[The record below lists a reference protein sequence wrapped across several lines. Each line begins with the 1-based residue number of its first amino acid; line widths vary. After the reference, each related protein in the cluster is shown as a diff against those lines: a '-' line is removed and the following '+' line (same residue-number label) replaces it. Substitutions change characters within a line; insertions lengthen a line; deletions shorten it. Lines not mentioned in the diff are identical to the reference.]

1 MNKVQSFLKKT
12 LKAVL
17 WLAIVLVLIFV
28 IIAALI
34 QIPVVQNKIVHYAT
48 SFVSNKTHTRV
59 EIKNISISFPKSVV
73 IEGLYL
79 EDLKRDTLLYAGK
92 AKVNIALYDLFNY
105 KIAINSFALKDVNL
119 KLNSTK
125 TDSLFNYNFLLT
137 AFSDT
142 TNQTKVKPQSTSKW
156 TFSIDN
162 VSLKNIRL
170 HYDDEYGG
178 MNIAAV
184 LGNLELKMDEI
195 DPGKSIYGIDE
206 MFIESINANVLIKKP
221 ANANEKKSDSVLPK
235 ITANKIQINNSTVTY
250 GDSISKQSII
260 TAINQFELKVVS
272 VDLQKEIVSL
282 DNLYLSKSEIHYNT
296 VDTALSPD
304 TTVAIPIATT
314 GSNWK
319 VTVKSIGLDD
329 NSLAYQ
335 VGNKPEIKNV
345 FDANHLKYNH
355 LTLEAT
361 DLYYSSDAT
370 EVSIKKFSAIDQN
383 NFAVTKF
390 ETDFSMDQHSVT
402 AKKLKAKTTN
412 SSIVADVN
420 IQYSSLKSLQ
430 DSIPF
435 LILNLDMQNVSIKN
449 SDILYFNPQL
459 IKQAFFKNKTNITT
473 ISGIVNGRVNNLKGK
488 NLIIKTGVRTN
499 LKTDF
504 SIEGLPDVETAYFN
518 FPNLKINSCKRDI
531 EMMAG
536 PSIPKNIELPE
547 NINIQIVF
555 KGKKK
560 SFEST
565 MGMNSSFGAAQ
576 LFATIDKNEN
586 FSSKVNLNSFD
597 LGSLL
602 KDKVMYGPVTLTA
615 EANGHGLDKNT
626 IKAKIKAEASPIY
639 LNKYT
644 YHNLNLDGNISGQEF
659 EGKINLNDENAVVDF
674 DGLVNLNPN
683 QEQYKFRL
691 NVQGADLQKLN
702 FTQDDIRIG
711 LVAAAD
717 LKGGAVNKLNG
728 KAGISNMIIAKGEKK
743 YVLDSLLFAS
753 INEPNK
759 SELNFS
765 SVLIGL
771 KYSGTISPADLS
783 AELNNFINNY
793 FPFSDG
799 NQLKKKNGP
808 SKFNF
813 EIQLHNHP
821 ILSQVLL
828 PQLKEFEPGIIQGS
842 FDSQKNDLKL
852 NVTMKKIVYG
862 TTEIKDFVVDVN
874 SNSAALNYK
883 ISSSSISNS
892 QIKLDNFLFDGKLAD
907 KTIFANVSSIAD
919 NQNKKFVI
927 HSQITKDKANY
938 KLALDPKDFYLMNNR
953 WDIAADNYIEF
964 GKEGF
969 LIHHFFINN
978 AVSQFNIASV
988 HDQFNDDLNIAIKN
1002 FKLDDISRIIEKD
1015 TSLVKG
1021 SVDGNVLLKRVN
1033 NTYGIIA
1040 DAKISNLVVQD
1051 IPVGNISVKAANQ
1064 TAGKFDIDVNL
1075 SGTDNNLT
1083 AKGYFVPN
1091 GGDNS
1096 MSIKTAIQSLSMKT
1110 VEAFSMGQITEASGT
1125 LSGNLLIQGATNAP
1139 EITGELIFND
1149 AFIKPAVLNNR
1160 LEFKHETIQLKDDG
1174 IYFNSFTLLDA
1185 DKNSAIIDGTVKMKQ
1200 FKDFVFNLHVNTKD
1214 FLLFNT
1220 TLNDNKEFFGRMIID
1235 SKIEVNGP
1243 MALPVV
1249 NAKIKIK
1256 KGSNFT
1262 FAVPEEKLT
1271 TDKGEDVVEF
1281 EDLLKLNSILTK
1293 IGGKSASKTGFTGFD
1308 LTSVIQI
1315 DKDATLRLL
1324 MDPASTDSLVI
1335 KGEAALSFAMDR
1347 SGKMSLTGA
1356 YNLDEGSYL
1365 VSLQS
1370 MIKRK
1375 FDIIPGSTIIWNGDP
1390 LDAEISINASYSVRA
1405 APYDLVAVQI
1415 SGMSDAEKG
1424 TYKQRY
1430 PFLVLLKLRG
1440 EILHPVISFEIQLP
1454 PQDKGI
1460 LGGAVNQKLNMLN
1473 EDASALNKQ
1482 VFALLV
1488 LGRFVQENPL
1498 QTESGGTS
1506 TLVRSTVGNFLSEQ
1520 LNKLSS
1526 KVIPGTEL
1534 NFDVQS
1540 YDDYQTGQA
1549 KGRTQVEIGIKKQL
1563 FNERLSVQVGGNID
1577 VEGEKAKQNS
1587 ASDITSDVTI
1597 EYKLTDDGRYRLK
1610 GFRHNQ
1616 YEGAIEGQL
1625 VETGAG
1631 FLYVHDF
1638 NKWKKIFK
1646 APKRKSND
1654 TINTK

>member
-17 WLAIVLVLIFV
+17 WVTIVLVLIFV

-79 EDLKRDTLLYAGK
+79 EDLKKDTLLYAGK

-105 KIAINSFALKDVNL
+105 KIAINSFALEDVNL

-178 MNIAAV
+178 MNVVAV

-206 MFIESINANVLIKKP
+206 MFIESINANVLMKKP
-221 ANANEKKSDSVLPK
+221 ANANKKKSDSVLPK

-420 IQYSSLKSLQ
+420 VQYSSLKSLQ

-449 SDILYFNPQL
+449 SDVLYFNPQL

-555 KGKKK
+555 KGNKK

-586 FSSKVNLNSFD
+586 FSSKVSLNSFD

-753 INEPNK
+753 INEPDK

-765 SVLIGL
+765 SALIGL

-799 NQLKKKNGP
+799 NQLKKKSGP

-852 NVTMKKIVYG
+852 NATMKKIVYG

-1051 IPVGNISVKAANQ
+1051 IPVGNISVKADNQ

-1139 EITGELIFND
+1139 EITGELVFND
-1149 AFIKPAVLNNR
+1149 AFIKPAVLNNK
-1160 LEFKHETIQLKDDG
+1160 LELKHETIQLKKEG

-1185 DKNSAIIDGTVKMKQ
+1185 DKHTAIIDGAVQMKQ
-1200 FKDFVFNLHVNTKD
+1200 FKDFIFALNVSTKD
-1214 FLLFNT
+1214 FLLFNST
-1220 TLNDNKEFFGRMIID
+1220 VRDNKEFYGRMVID
-1235 SKIEVNGP
+1235 SKIDINGP
-1243 MALPVV
+1243 MTLLVV
-1249 NAKIKIK
+1249 NGKLKMK

-1262 FAVPEEKLT
+1262 FTVPEDKLT
-1271 TDKGEDVVEF
+1271 ADKGEDVVEF
-1281 EDLLKLNSILTK
+1281 EYSLKLNPILYRA
-1293 IGGKSASKTGFTGFD
+1293 GKKAEQKSGFTGFD
-1308 LTSVIQI
+1308 LSSIIEI
-1315 DKDATLRLL
+1315 DKQATLRLL
-1324 MDPASTDSLVI
+1324 MDPTSSDSLVV

>member
-12 LKAVL
+12 LKTVL
-17 WLAIVLVLIFV
+17 WVALVLVLIFV

-34 QIPVVQNKIVHYAT
+34 QIPVVQNKIIHYVT

-79 EDLKRDTLLYAGK
+79 EDLKKDTLLYAGK

-142 TNQTKVKPQSTSKW
+142 INQTKVKPRSTSKW

-170 HYDDEYGG
+170 HYNDEYGG
-178 MNIAAV
+178 LNVAAV

-206 MFIESINANVLIKKP
+206 MFIESINANVLMKKT

-250 GDSISKQSII
+250 RDTISKQSII
-260 TAINQFELKVVS
+260 IAINQFELKVVS

-282 DNLYLSKSEIHYNT
+282 DNLYLLKSEIHYNT

-304 TTVAIPIATT
+304 TTVVIPIATT

-329 NSLAYQ
+329 NSLAYKI
-335 VGNKPEIKNV
+335 GNKPEIKNV

-361 DLYYSSDAT
+361 DLYYSLDAT

-420 IQYSSLKSLQ
+420 VQYSSLKSLQ

-435 LILNLDMQNVSIKN
+435 LILNLDIQNVSIKN

-459 IKQAFFKNKTNITT
+459 IKQAFFKNETNITT

-488 NLIIKTGVRTN
+488 NLIIKTGVRTI

-518 FPNLKINSCKRDI
+518 FPNLKINSNKRDI

-547 NINIQIVF
+547 NINIQVVF

-626 IKAKIKAEASPIY
+626 IKAKIKAEASQVY

-702 FTQDDIRIG
+702 FTRDDIRIG
-711 LVAAAD
+711 LVAEAD

-753 INEPNK
+753 INEPDK
-759 SELNFS
+759 SEFNFS
-765 SVLIGL
+765 SVLIGI

-799 NQLKKKNGP
+799 NQLKKKSGP

-821 ILSQVLL
+821 ILSQLLL
-828 PQLKEFEPGIIQGS
+828 PQLKEFEPGIIHGS

-852 NVTMKKIVYG
+852 NATMKKIVYG

-907 KTIFANVSSIAD
+907 KTIFANVSSVAD

-938 KLALDPKDFYLMNNR
+938 KLALDPKDFYLMNNL

-1015 TSLVKG
+1015 TGLVKG

-1033 NTYGIIA
+1033 STYGIIA
-1040 DAKISNLVVQD
+1040 DAKISNLVVRD
-1051 IPVGNISVKAANQ
+1051 IPVGNISVKADNQ

-1075 SGTDNNLT
+1075 TGTDNNLT
-1083 AKGYFVPN
+1083 AKGYFDPN

-1149 AFIKPAVLNNR
+1149 AFIKPAVLNNK
-1160 LEFKHETIQLKDDG
+1160 LELKHETIQLNKEG

-1185 DKNSAIIDGTVKMKQ
+1185 DKHTAIIDGTVKMKQ
-1200 FKDFVFNLHVNTKD
+1200 FKDFIFALNVSTKD
-1214 FLLFNT
+1214 FLLFNST
-1220 TLNDNKEFFGRMIID
+1220 VRDNKEFYGRMVID
-1235 SKIEVNGP
+1235 SKIDINGP
-1243 MALPVV
+1243 MTLLVV
-1249 NAKIKIK
+1249 NGKLKMK

-1262 FAVPEEKLT
+1262 FSVPEDKLT

-1281 EDLLKLNSILTK
+1281 EYSSKLNPILYRA
-1293 IGGKSASKTGFTGFD
+1293 GKKAEQKSDFTGFD
-1308 LTSVIQI
+1308 LSSIIEI
-1315 DKDATLRLL
+1315 DKQATLRLL
-1324 MDPASTDSLVI
+1324 MDPASTDSLVV
-1335 KGEAALSFAMDR
+1335 KGEAALSFEMDR

-1370 MIKRK
+1370 VIKRK

-1390 LDAEISINASYSVRA
+1390 LDAEISINANYSVRA
-1405 APYDLVAVQI
+1405 APYDLVAVQM

-1460 LGGAVNQKLNMLN
+1460 LGGAVNQKLDMLN
-1473 EDASALNKQ
+1473 EDASELNKQ

-1506 TLVRSTVGNFLSEQ
+1506 TLVRSTVGNFLSAQ

-1540 YDDYQTGQA
+1540 YNDYQTGTAQ
-1549 KGRTQVEIGIKKQL
+1549 GRTQVGIGIKKQL

-1631 FLYVHDF
+1631 VLYVHDF
-1638 NKWKKIFK
+1638 NKWKEFFK
-1646 APKRKSND
+1646 APKKKSND